1 MTQPAF
7 PALFSDKRV
16 WLFLLSGALAV
27 VLGFFAIPG
36 YAAINLVSKTGYW
49 FELVA
54 FLLFLRAL
62 WLTFRDDLRE
72 LHWRRLDW
80 ASVAVVA
87 LAGIVL
93 LVHETFG
100 FKIIMDELMLLG
112 TSMSM
117 HFDRT
122 VLTPTRGNDIQGAF
136 VILDGIM
143 DKRPLFFPFLL
154 SLIHDITGYR
164 PANAF
169 VLNGALTFILLGLTY
184 TCGRMLAGRRAGWL
198 GVLLLAGLPLLGQN
212 ATGGGFE
219 LLNIVMILATLLLG
233 ARFVQRRDEASF
245 TALCF
250 SALLLGQVRYESLIY
265 VLPVAILILWV
276 WYDERRVI
284 LSWPVIFAP
293 LLLLPYPFQHHIFE
307 LRSTAWQMGTA
318 VGDKSNATVP
328 FSLSYVANNL
338 AHAESFFLARATD
351 QPNSLTLSLLGGV
364 GVVFFLLFAVKRLRT
379 LRTEPPAVVA
389 TIIFATG
396 FLAQF
401 ALFMGYFWGQFDDP
415 IIRRLSLPTH
425 LGMVIAVMTVLPQF
439 AAAGFQRFLLGVAAF
454 GLIASGV
461 PSMAEHAYSQEYLPG
476 KETAWRRQF
485 MADQPRHDYLMIDND
500 AILWVSHLVSAT
512 TVPQAIN
519 RRDAVVFTLRNHTFS
534 GIYAFQ
540 RFNINETTGA
550 LTLRDGD
557 DLGPDFVLETVR
569 EERLQTLTLTRISRV
584 KDVRQGPVSLT
595 APDGGKPP
603 VVTLNRAEIE
613 KTRKAYIENFIKQLP

>member
-1 MTQPAF
+1 MTQPAS
-7 PALFSDKRV
+7 PALFSDKRI
-16 WLFLLSGALAV
+16 WLFLLSGVLAI

-36 YAAINLVSKTGYW
+36 PKAINLVSQTGYW

-54 FLLFLRAL
+54 FVLFLRAL
-62 WLTFRDDLRE
+62 WLTFRDDLRA
-72 LHWRRLDW
+72 LHWRTVDW

-87 LAGIVL
+87 LGGTVL

-100 FKIIMDELMLLG
+100 FKIIMDEIMLLG

-117 HFDRT
+117 HFDKI
-122 VLTPTRGNDIQGAF
+122 VLTPTRGNDVQGAF

-154 SLIHDITGYR
+154 SLLHDLTGYR

-169 VLNGALTFILLGLTY
+169 VLNGILTFILLGLTY
-184 TCGRMLAGRRAGWL
+184 ACGRMLAGRRAGWL

-233 ARFVQRRDEASF
+233 ARWVEKRDEASF
-245 TALCF
+245 SALVF
-250 SALLLGQVRYESLIY
+250 STLLLGQVRYESLIY
-265 VLPVAILILWV
+265 VLPVAMLILWV
-276 WYDERRVI
+276 WWGERRII
-284 LSWPVIFAP
+284 LSWPAVLAP
-293 LLLLPYPFQHHIFE
+293 LLLLPYPLQHHIFE

-328 FSLSYVANNL
+328 FSLSYVPENVY
-338 AHAESFFLARATD
+338 HALKFFFARPTD
-351 QPNSLTLSLLGGV
+351 QPNSLTLSILGWIA
-364 GVVFFLLFAVKRLRT
+364 VVFFLLFVAKSLRT
-379 LRTEPPAVVA
+379 LRAQPPAMVA
-389 TIIFATG
+389 AVIFSVG
-396 FLAQF
+396 FIAQLAV
-401 ALFMGYFWGQFDDP
+401 FMGYFWGQFDDV

-425 LGMVIAVMTVLPQF
+425 LWLVVSVMAVLPQF
-439 AAAGFQRFLLGVAAF
+439 AAAGFQRFLIGLAAF

-476 KETAWRRQF
+476 RETAWRRQF
-485 MADQPRHDYLMIDND
+485 IADQPRHDFLVIDND

-512 TVPQAIN
+512 TVPQAIK
-519 RRDAVVFTLRNHTFS
+519 RRDAVVFTLRNHTFAD
-534 GIYAFQ
+534 IFVFQ
-540 RFNINETTGA
+540 RYNIHPETGV
-550 LTLRDGD
+550 LSLREGD

-584 KDVRQGPVSLT
+584 KEVRKGAVSLT
-595 APDGGKPP
+595 APDGGPAP
-603 VVTLNRAEIE
+603 VVTQDRAEIE
-613 KTRKAYIENFIKQLP
+613 KMRKAYLENFIKQLP